1 MSRLAGARTLA
12 RGRYSGCDTTACCG
26 CRCAAA
32 AHSVAAWISG
42 CACNLVLHDGTVP
55 RWRLVHWQPA
65 MWAPPTMKQTGT
77 PSESSEIRVEQVAH
91 LYATLPLSIAANLAV
106 GACVVA
112 CLAGVVSDVGL
123 AAWIALFSAA
133 AAIRLSAYL
142 MVRRRG
148 IDVAAVGRWESL
160 FVLGA
165 CATGAMWPAAL
176 VVLGTASLPESARWY
191 ASMIVVVACAGVAA
205 AGAYTMAQRLVPAR
219 LFIGT
224 VLLPTFVFFIGGDR
238 REQALAILVLIFLGF
253 LYRSSTFAHDVMLN
267 NLVLRRE
274 AVDNEERYRLLFD
287 RSPLPMWVYD
297 ETDQRFLA
305 VNDRAVARYGYVRE
319 EFERMTLADIRPPEE
334 GAGKR
339 HAPAGSGDSSDECRH
354 RTRSGEIID
363 VAVWSTPM
371 SLGQRAARI
380 TLVQDITGRKRLEAE
395 LRELATTDPLT
406 ALPNRRH
413 FLAQL
418 DAELERLRRHPH
430 HRVALLMMDLD
441 HFKRVNDLHGH
452 TTGDAVLRQF
462 AELLRDESRRL
473 DTAAR
478 VGGEEFAVLLPEAD
492 LSAAEAIGERVRRKA
507 MDPVHIEGQPAISVT
522 VSIGIG
528 LMDGADGSGSA
539 VLGRADK
546 ALYQAKAR
554 GRNRIEV
561 QAESQKHGE
570 PRAATGFRDADLA
583 IRA

>member
-1 MSRLAGARTLA
+1 MR
-12 RGRYSGCDTTACCG
+12 
-26 CRCAAA
+26 
-32 AHSVAAWISG
+32 
-42 CACNLVLHDGTVP
+42 
-55 RWRLVHWQPA
+55 
-65 MWAPPTMKQTGT
+65 PPLTMKPTGV
-77 PSESSEIRVEQVAH
+77 PPESAEIRVEQVAH
-91 LYATLPLSIAANLAV
+91 LYATLPLSIAANLVV

-112 CLAGVVSDVGL
+112 CLAGVVSDVRL
-123 AAWIALFSAA
+123 ATWVALLSVAA
-133 AAIRLSAYL
+133 SIRLSAYL

-148 IDVAAVGRWESL
+148 IDAAAVARWEWL

-176 VVLGTASLPESARWY
+176 VVLGAASLPESARWY
-191 ASMIVVVACAGVAA
+191 ASMIVVVACAGIAA

-219 LFIGT
+219 LFIAT
-224 VLLPTFVFFIGGDR
+224 VLLPMFVFFIGGDS

-267 NLVLRRE
+267 NLLLRRE
-274 AVDNEERYRLLFD
+274 AVDNEARYRLLFD
-287 RSPLPMWVYD
+287 RCPLPMWVYD
-297 ETDQRFLA
+297 EADQRFLA

-334 GAGKR
+334 PAGKR
-339 HAPAGSGDSSDECRH
+339 HGPGAGSGDSSDECRH
-354 RTRSGEIID
+354 RTRNGEIID

-371 SLGQRAARI
+371 AFGQRRARI
-380 TLVQDITGRKRLEAE
+380 ALVQDVTGRKRLEAE

-406 ALPNRRH
+406 ALPNRRY

-418 DAELERLRRHPH
+418 DAELDRLRRHPH
-430 HRVALLMMDLD
+430 HKVALLMMDLD

-462 AELLRDESRRL
+462 AVLLRDESRSL

-492 LSAAEAIGERVRRKA
+492 LSAARSIGERVRRKT
-507 MDPVHIEGQPAISVT
+507 MDPVRVEGQPPILVT

-528 LMDGADGSGSA
+528 LMDGADGSGGA

-561 QAESQKHGE
+561 QADSHKRSE
-570 PRAATGFRDADLA
+570 PSAGTGACDTDLA